1 MSISWYI
8 CHMTVTSGNMA
19 AVRDSAESSVR
30 KRHVDNNK
38 TEEKKGDISDGRGEK
53 DRKDGEKKDKRVQ
66 SLHTG
71 TYWLTRI
78 VLLRF
83 VAFIYCK

>member
-1 MSISWYI
+1 
-8 CHMTVTSGNMA
+8 MTVTSGNMVA
-19 AVRDSAESSVR
+19 ASDSNDSSVR
-30 KRHVDNNK
+30 KRRVDNSK
-38 TEEKKGDISDGRGEK
+38 TEVKHADISDGRGEK
-53 DRKDGEKKDKRVQ
+53 YSKDGEKKDKRVK
-66 SLHTG
+66 SLQTG

>member
-1 MSISWYI
+1 
-8 CHMTVTSGNMA
+8 MTITSGKMA
-19 AVRDSAESSVR
+19 AASDSNDSSVR
-30 KRHVDNNK
+30 KRRADSSKTEVKHVDA
-38 TEEKKGDISDGRGEK
+38 SDRRGEK
-53 DRKDGEKKDKRVQ
+53 DRKDGEKKNQRVQ
-66 SLHTG
+66 SLQTG

>member
-1 MSISWYI
+1 
-8 CHMTVTSGNMA
+8 MA
-19 AVRDSAESSVR
+19 AVNDSNDSSVR
-30 KRHVDNNK
+30 KRRVDNSE
-38 TEEKKGDISDGRGEK
+38 TEVKHADIRDERGKKDSK
-53 DRKDGEKKDKRVQ
+53 YGEKKDKEVQ
-66 SLHTG
+66 SLQTG